1 MKDHSSLKPQID
13 SGELIEVIAE
23 PLSSDDDHDSL
34 IVNDNIIYPD
44 NQNDDNT
51 GSQENSHPN
60 GQLSNNTTVE
70 VVTTTADVAPI
81 ATPLLLKWKKDNEKR
96 DHY

>member
-44 NQNDDNT
+44 IINT
-51 GSQENSHPN
+51 ESQENSHPN